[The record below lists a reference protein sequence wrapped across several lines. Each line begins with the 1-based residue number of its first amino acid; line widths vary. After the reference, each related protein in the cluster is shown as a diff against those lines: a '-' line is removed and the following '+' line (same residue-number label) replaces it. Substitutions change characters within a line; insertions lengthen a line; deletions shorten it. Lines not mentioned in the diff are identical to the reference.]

1 MNSLKFKIP
10 KFNKQHNE
18 LLVDVYKN
26 GTFDVRQ
33 SIAPYSEFFLLNNCN
48 KGDLYSIHVIP
59 SNYGSVYDSI
69 LMSEEKFIVD
79 PLIKNPQ
86 FDSFFLNGNLNKFYF
101 DKDSNKY
108 IGRVKSSNQLDSIKY
123 KTLYNNELI
132 TVDSHTLNSFDV
144 SVYTLN
150 GDIVDNFNLIDSHN
164 FIFKKIKDVRDY
176 RIDCSISSI
185 YSGHA
190 KSSIFLSAQVPTVN
204 RISHRLDFSE
214 DKELIHVFFDLFYKY
229 NPKEIKCTVFSDEDR
244 TQVVSEKI
252 HTSTHL
258 IQESIPYNSHRF
270 FEFSIYDSFGLCS
283 THKYY
288 KNFYFSK

>member
-26 GTFDVRQ
+26 GTFDVRK
-33 SIAPYSEFFLLNNCN
+33 SIAPYSESFILNDCN
-48 KGDLYSIHVIP
+48 KGILYSIHVIP

-69 LMSEEKFIVD
+69 LMSEEKFVVD

-86 FDSFFLNGNLNKFYF
+86 FDSFFLNGNLNKFNF
-101 DKDSNKY
+101 DKDSNSY
-108 IGRVKSSNQLDSIKY
+108 ISRVNSSNCLDSIKY
-123 KTLYNNELI
+123 KILYNNDLI
-132 TVDSHTLNSFDV
+132 EADSHTLNAFDV
-144 SVYTLN
+144 NVYTLG
-150 GDIVDNFNLIDSHN
+150 GDIVDSFNLINSHN
-164 FIFKKIKDVRDY
+164 FIFKKIQDTRDY

-190 KSSIFLSAQVPTVN
+190 KSSIFLSAQVPKVN

-214 DKELIHVFFDLFYKY
+214 DKELIHIFFDFFY
-229 NPKEIKCTVFSDEDR
+229 NTSPKEIKCTVFSDKDR
-244 TQVVSEKI
+244 TEIISQK
-252 HTSTHL
+252 TYKSTHL
-258 IQESIPYNSHRF
+258 IQESIPYNAHRF
-270 FEFSIYDSFGLCS
+270 FEFSIYDSFGLSS
-283 THKYY
+283 THKYD